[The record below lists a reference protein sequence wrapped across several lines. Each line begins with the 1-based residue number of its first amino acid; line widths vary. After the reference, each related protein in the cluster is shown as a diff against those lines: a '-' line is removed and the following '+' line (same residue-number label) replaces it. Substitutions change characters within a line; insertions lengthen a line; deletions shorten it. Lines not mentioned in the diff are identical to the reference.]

1 MSEYR
6 FKKFK
11 NFLKRD
17 TVKINLVSH
26 QIESFNLFINRTIKN
41 VFKEISPVKDYTGKE
56 LELHFGDYKLE
67 PPRMSEYEA
76 KERNATYEA
85 PLKVKFKLVNKISG
99 EIKEQEVFM
108 GDLPVISERGT
119 FILNGVERTIVFQL
133 TRSPGVFFSLNKN
146 VQLKRFNAK
155 IIPRR
160 GPWLEFETDEN
171 YYIGVK
177 VDKKRKMP
185 LTSFLKAFWK
195 IKYDLGDKSA
205 STKYKFA
212 TNEDI
217 ITYFKKFSKDHQK
230 FIKNSL
236 DKDITDSYEGALIEL
251 YKRQRPGEL
260 PSYDNAYSYALAL
273 FSDEKYDLGYA
284 GRYILERRLHKKAIR
299 DFKELENLGFNL
311 TIKDLVEIIIQL
323 FNLNLD
329 PTASPDD
336 IDSLDNRRI
345 KATDEILEDRL
356 RIGLHRLSRVIK
368 DRMSVLD
375 INTLTPAQLISS
387 KVFIQPIKDFF
398 LTGQLSQ
405 FMDQVNILAEL
416 EHKRRFSAMGPG
428 GVMRERAGFEVRD
441 VHPSHFSRICPIQ
454 TPEGQNSGLVNYMA
468 QYVRINELGFLEA
481 PYFKVKNGVVSKE
494 LVWLDYY
501 EEKKYRIAQAQEPT
515 TPDGR
520 FINKKIVVRHSGE
533 IEIARPERVDFIIPN
548 PSQFLSVAASLIP
561 FIEHDEAGRALMGSN
576 MMRQAT
582 PLITRQTPLV
592 GTGVEQEVAKNSGLC
607 VYAEDDGRVLVAD
620 STVVKIKY
628 KKLGVRDYRLVTFT
642 KSNQYTLIHQEPCV
656 KEGDKVKKGDLI
668 IESLGTKDGYLAL
681 GQNVLVA
688 FLPWEGYN
696 FEDAVII
703 SQRAVIEDMFSSIHI
718 ESYEVDV
725 RDTKLG
731 PEETT
736 PDIPNVSD
744 ERLKDLD
751 AQGIIRIGAEVREG
765 DILVGKI
772 SPKGEIEPTP
782 EERLLRAIFGD
793 KAKDVKDT
801 SLRLPHG
808 KSGRVIGIKVFS
820 AEKGDELQTGVIK
833 KIQVNV
839 AQLRKI
845 EVGDKLAN
853 RHGNKGVIAKIL
865 PIEDMPFLADGTP
878 VDIILNPLGIAS
890 RMNIGQILETHIGMA
905 CYKGGFYIICPPFA
919 SISEEEIQQQ
929 LRQVKFNSDGK
940 TILYDGRTGE
950 PFASPVTVGVMYIMK
965 LIHMVEDKIHMRSI
979 GPYSLITQQPLGGK
993 SQFGG
998 QRFGEME
1005 VWALEAYG
1013 ASYNLQEMLT
1023 IKSDDVYG
1031 RAKTYESILKN
1042 EDINP
1047 PQVPAAFQVLLA
1059 ELKGLYFNIETLNG
1073 ASSDEKLKNT
1083 ASNIPPTR
1091 IIKNV

>member
-1 MSEYR
+1 MREYR

-11 NFLKRD
+11 KFLQRD
-17 TVKINLVSH
+17 VVNINLINH
-26 QIESFNLFINRTIKN
+26 QVESFDRFIKNTIKN
-41 VFKEISPVKDYTGKE
+41 VFREISPLKDYTGKE
-56 LELHFGDYKLE
+56 LELHFVDYKLE
-67 PPRMSEYEA
+67 APRMSEYET
-76 KERNATYEA
+76 KEKNATYEA

-108 GDLPVISERGT
+108 GDLPIITERGT
-119 FILNGVERTIVFQL
+119 FILNGVERAIVFQII
-133 TRSPGVFFSLNKN
+133 RSPGVFFSLNKN

-195 IKYDLGDKSA
+195 IKYDLAGKNVKI
-205 STKYKFA
+205 KYKFEN
-212 TNEDI
+212 NEDI
-217 ITYFKKFSKDHQK
+217 IAYFKKFSKDHQK

-236 DKDITDSYEGALIEL
+236 EKDVTDNYEGALIEL

-260 PSYDNAYSYALAL
+260 PSYDNAYSYALSI
-273 FSDEKYDLGYA
+273 FSDEKYDLGHA
-284 GRYILERRLHKKAIR
+284 GRYILERRLHQKAIR
-299 DFKELENLGFNL
+299 DLKELEALGLNL
-311 TIKDLVEIIIQL
+311 TIKDLLEIIIEL

-329 PTASPDD
+329 PSAVPDD

-345 KATDEILEDRL
+345 KGIDEILEDKL
-356 RIGLHRLSRVIK
+356 RIAIHRLSRVIK

-375 INTLTPAQLISS
+375 VNSLTPAQLISS
-387 KVFIQPIKDFF
+387 KVFVQPIKDFY

-481 PYFKVKNGVVSKE
+481 PYLKVKNGQVTQE
-494 LVWLDYY
+494 IVWLDYY
-501 EEKKYRIAQAQEPT
+501 EEKKYRIAQAQEPLT
-515 TPDGR
+515 SDNR
-520 FINKKIVVRHSGE
+520 FINSKIVIRHAGE
-533 IEIARPERVDFIIPN
+533 IQITKPGYVDFIIPN

-582 PLITRQTPLV
+582 PLINRQVPLV
-592 GTGVEQEVAKNSGLC
+592 GTGIESKVAKNSGLC
-607 VYAEDDGRVLVAD
+607 VYAEDEGKVLMAD
-620 STVVKIKY
+620 STGVRIKY
-628 KKLGVRDYRLVTFT
+628 KKLGVRDYRLITFT

-656 KEGDKVKKGDLI
+656 NQGDLVKKGDLI

-696 FEDAVII
+696 FEDAIII
-703 SQRAVIEDMFSSIHI
+703 SQKTVIDNMFSSVHI

-782 EERLLRAIFGD
+782 EERLLQAIFGD

-839 AQLRKI
+839 AQMRQI

-853 RHGNKGVIAKIL
+853 RHGNKGVISKIL
-865 PIEDMPFLADGTP
+865 PQEDMPFLSDGTP

-905 CYKGGFYIICPPFA
+905 CHKGDFYIACPPFA
-919 SISEEEIQQQ
+919 SISEEEIKQE
-929 LRQVKFNSDGK
+929 LANIGLDPSGK
-940 TILYDGRTGE
+940 TTLYDGRTGE
-950 PFASPVTVGVMYIMK
+950 PFASPVTVGIMYIMK

-1013 ASYNLQEMLT
+1013 AAYNLQEMLT

-1031 RAKTYESILKN
+1031 RAKTYENILKN
-1042 EDINP
+1042 EEINP

-1073 ASSDEKLKNT
+1073 TLNNLNLNVNNPKPRTSKN
-1083 ASNIPPTR
+1083 I
-1091 IIKNV
+1091 